1 MVDDSMHAI
10 KEINTISLIIFIFLN
25 KGSDPNKD
33 YEHQSSRE
41 IRSPK
46 VKPMDPSKLSMVCRY
61 ARQFSD
67 LNLKKKIDY
76 ILCMSGSFSGFRQNW
91 TSILQSKI
99 WLKELSCLKTEQ
111 RQR

>member
-10 KEINTISLIIFIFLN
+10 KEINTISLIIFIF
-25 KGSDPNKD
+25 KKKQTSDPNKD

-67 LNLKKKIDY
+67 LNLKKKLIIY
-76 ILCMSGSFSGFRQNW
+76 CV
-91 TSILQSKI
+91 
-99 WLKELSCLKTEQ
+99 
-111 RQR
+111 

>member
-10 KEINTISLIIFIFLN
+10 KEINTISLIIFILKKN
-25 KGSDPNKD
+25 NTSDPNKD

-61 ARQFSD
+61 AKKFSD
-67 LNLKKKIDY
+67 LNFQKKLVIY
-76 ILCMSGSFSGFRQNW
+76 FV
-91 TSILQSKI
+91 
-99 WLKELSCLKTEQ
+99 
-111 RQR
+111 

>member
-10 KEINTISLIIFIFLN
+10 KEINTISLIIFIL
-25 KGSDPNKD
+25 KKKPSDPNKD

-61 ARQFSD
+61 AKQFSD
-67 LNLKKKIDY
+67 LNLKKIGY
-76 ILCMSGSFSGFRQNW
+76 ILYERIIFRF
-91 TSILQSKI
+91 
-99 WLKELSCLKTEQ
+99 
-111 RQR
+111 

>member
-10 KEINTISLIIFIFLN
+10 KEINTISLIIFIFKKKN
-25 KGSDPNKD
+25 PSDPNKD

-61 ARQFSD
+61 AKQFSD
-67 LNLKKKIDY
+67 LNLKK
-76 ILCMSGSFSGFRQNW
+76 NW
-91 TSILQSKI
+91 LYFV
-99 WLKELSCLKTEQ
+99 
-111 RQR
+111 